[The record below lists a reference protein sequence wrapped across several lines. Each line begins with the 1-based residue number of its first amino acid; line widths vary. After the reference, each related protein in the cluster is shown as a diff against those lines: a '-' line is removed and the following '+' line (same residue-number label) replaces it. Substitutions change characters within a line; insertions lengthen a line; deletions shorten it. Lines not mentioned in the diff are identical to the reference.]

1 LEKKEHDMAERSP
14 KRIALVTGGSRGIG
28 LGIAKKLAS
37 EGYGVAINGR
47 RPESDVQDALDAIN
61 AAGKD
66 AGGEAMYCRC
76 DIAELDDHAAMLDEI
91 KSRFGRLD
99 VLVNN
104 AGVAP
109 NERAD
114 ILEASP
120 ESFDR
125 LMTINT
131 RGPYFLTQAVAKWMI
146 QQKKADDAFA
156 GVIVNVTSISATVIS
171 INRGDY
177 CLSKAASAMGSALW
191 AVRLADEGIRVYEV
205 RPGIIK
211 TDMTSG
217 VTDKYDKLL
226 SDGLAVERRWGT
238 PEDVASAV
246 APLARAEM
254 SYASGSV
261 IMVDGGITLPRL

>member
-1 LEKKEHDMAERSP
+1 MAERSS

-47 RPESDVQDALDAIN
+47 RPEAEVQDALDAIH

-76 DIAELDDHAAMLDEI
+76 DIADLGDHAAMLDAI

-146 QQKKADDAFA
+146 EQKNTDDAFA

-217 VTDKYDKLL
+217 VTGKYDKLL
-226 SDGLAVERRWGT
+226 SEGLAVERRWGT

-261 IMVDGGITLPRL
+261 IMVDGGLTLPRL